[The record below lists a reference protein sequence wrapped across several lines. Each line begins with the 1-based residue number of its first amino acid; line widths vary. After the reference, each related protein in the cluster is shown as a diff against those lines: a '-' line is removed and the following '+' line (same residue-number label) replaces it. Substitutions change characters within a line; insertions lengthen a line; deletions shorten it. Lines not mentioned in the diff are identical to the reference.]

1 MEAVG
6 APTHL
11 GRQPVAQ
18 ELVGAPMLGAQTK
31 PLRHSLATRWV
42 GAPETSISIFLHLC
56 VVFVSKSIFSR
67 EKVCRER
74 EVGREIKFYYRKFRK
89 FIVLVI
95 NPLLKYPIK
104 IQNLNSIK
112 FKFFNF
118 INIKVLVCEKDSIFL
133 KC

>member
-1 MEAVG
+1 MNGTPNGLVCHLLAYQMDWYASDWCPKRVG
-6 APTHL
+6 
-11 GRQPVAQ
+11 
-18 ELVGAPMLGAQTK
+18 M
-31 PLRHSLATRWV
+31 
-42 GAPETSISIFLHLC
+42 PETYIFNFCVFC